1 MEIKEIKIP
10 RGTRY
15 LGNWKDFKNKLPTTG
30 RNIINKQYTG
40 VGLTTYFLK
49 NESNI
54 ILLSPRLE
62 LLKCKAEDKE
72 LKNRVHWFNRSG
84 ETKEE
89 HITRT
94 LQRLYNYL
102 QYTSVNPN
110 NLPQQYLEEAF
121 PAKILVTY
129 DSSFRVID
137 YLRDLGLLDKFTIV
151 IDEMQA
157 LLVDSGFKSN
167 CELQTLMNL
176 MKLDNTMFFISAT
189 PFSEEYL
196 SEMKYFKDMT
206 YYKLEWS
213 KADKEDVALKTIKT
227 DKTPREICAEI
238 IRNYRNNGYFD
249 FTINSEGKEEYSRE
263 AAFYLNRVTDIVNI
277 IRENKLKPDEVT
289 IICANND
296 ANRRRLREV
305 GVSIGHFNKKEDM
318 NLNTPYTFITRCSF
332 DGADYYTNTATTYIF
347 SNCNSKTLSLDISI
361 DLVQIVGRI
370 RTPENLFRNQITLYF
385 RTPNGAIGNI
395 LPYMENEQEF
405 QDYITSKRELAEKL
419 IKEHENSSQETL
431 LSMKEGQEK
440 NKLSR
445 SYFDVVEV
453 DGVLQP
459 TINFLALYNDLRAYQ
474 IFKKQYRTT
483 LQTLKNIR
491 EAGFTVNGESNPV
504 VKEVNGVLL
513 GRGNFEDKMKY
524 FCNFLD
530 NNPENK
536 DAVLKTIMIPQIYRL
551 AYKVL
556 GSDKCKALSYHEADI
571 RAQLDTRT
579 KRNNITEELKKAFKR
594 GDRVVNKDAK
604 KILADIYSRLG
615 LKIKAKATDIGL
627 YLPIKKKIKVTVE
640 NGKQK
645 DGIMIL

>member
-10 RGTRY
+10 KGTRY
-15 LGNWKDFKNKLPTTG
+15 LGNWKEFKNKLPTTG

-49 NESNI
+49 NDSNI

-72 LKNRVHWFNRSG
+72 LRNRVHWYNTTG
-84 ETKEE
+84 DTKEE
-89 HITRT
+89 HTTRK
-94 LQRLYNYL
+94 LNRLYNYL

-110 NLPQQYLEEAF
+110 NLPQQYLQEAF

-137 YLRDLGLLDKFTIV
+137 YLRELGLL
-151 IDEMQA
+151 
-157 LLVDSGFKSN
+157 DSGFKSN
-167 CELQTLMNL
+167 CELQTLLNL
-176 MKLDNTMFFISAT
+176 MKLNNTMFFISAT

-196 SEMKYFKDMT
+196 NEMQYFKDMT

-213 KADKEDVALKTIKT
+213 KADKENVELKTIKT
-227 DKTPREICAEI
+227 DKTPREICSEI
-238 IRNYRNNGYFD
+238 IRDFRNNGYFD

-277 IRENKLKPDEVT
+277 IRENKLKPDEVNV
-289 IICANND
+289 ICANND

-305 GVSIGHFNKKEDM
+305 GVTIGHFNKREDI

-361 DLVQIVGRI
+361 DLVQIIGRI
-370 RTPENLFRNQITLYF
+370 RTAENLFRNQITLYF

-405 QDYITSKRELAEKL
+405 QDYITAKREKAEE
-419 IKEHENSSQETL
+419 I
-431 LSMKEGQEK
+431 MKESKEKNISQDFLKLVRKGQEK
-440 NKLSR
+440 LKFED
-445 SYFDVVEV
+445 SYIDVVEV

-459 TINFLALYNDLRAYQ
+459 TINFLALYNDLRAFQ

-491 EAGFTVNGESNPV
+491 EAGFTVNGESNPI
-504 VKEVNGVLL
+504 VKEINGVLL

-524 FCNFLD
+524 FCNYLD

-556 GSDKCKALSYHEADI
+556 GSDKIKALSFIEADI
-571 RAQLDTRT
+571 REQLDVRT
-579 KRNNITEELKKAFKR
+579 KRNNITEELRKVFKR
-594 GDRVVNKDAK
+594 GDRVINKDAK
-604 KILADIYSRLG
+604 KTLANIYKRLG
-615 LKIKAKATDIGL
+615 LKIKARTTDIGL
-627 YLPIKKKIKVTVE
+627 YLPIKKVKVTVE
-640 NGKQK
+640 QGKK
-645 DGIMIL
+645 ENGIMIL

>member
-30 RNIINKQYTG
+30 RNIINKQFTG

-49 NESNI
+49 NEENI

-84 ETKEE
+84 DTKEE

-102 QYTSVNPN
+102 QYTTVNPN
-110 NLPQQYLEEAF
+110 NLPLQYLEEAF

-129 DSSFRVID
+129 DSSPKVID
-137 YLRDLGLLDKFTIV
+137 YLRDLGLLEKFTIV

-167 CELQTLMNL
+167 TALQTLLNL
-176 MKLDNTMFFISAT
+176 MKLSNTMFFISAT

-196 SEMKYFKDMT
+196 SEMQYFKDMN

-213 KADKEDVALKTIKT
+213 KADKENVELKTIKT

-238 IRNYRNNGYFD
+238 IKNYRTNGYFD
-249 FTINSEGKEEYSRE
+249 FTINSEGKEEYSKE
-263 AAFYLNRVTDIVNI
+263 AAFYLNRVSDIANI
-277 IRENKLKPDEVT
+277 IKDNKLKDEEVT
-289 IICANND
+289 VICANND

-318 NLNTPYTFITRCSF
+318 NLNKPYTFITRCSF
-332 DGADYYTNTATTYIF
+332 DGCDYYTNTATTYIF
-347 SNCNSKTLSLDISI
+347 SNCNSKTLALDISI
-361 DLVQIVGRI
+361 DLVQIIGRI
-370 RTPENLFRNQITLYF
+370 RTAENLFRNQITLYF
-385 RTPNGAIGNI
+385 RTPSGAIGNI
-395 LPYMENEQEF
+395 LPYMDNEAEF
-405 QDYITSKRELAEKL
+405 EDYITAKRELAEKL
-419 IKEHENSSQETL
+419 IKEHENSNQETL
-431 LSMKEGQEK
+431 QMLKEGQEK

-453 DGVLQP
+453 DGVLHP
-459 TINFLALYNDLRAYQ
+459 TINFLALYNDLRAFQ

-491 EAGFTVNGESNPV
+491 EAGFTVNGESNPI

-513 GRGNFEDKMKY
+513 GRGNFEAKMKY
-524 FCNFLD
+524 FCDYLD
-530 NNPENK
+530 NNPEHK
-536 DAVLKTIMIPQIYRL
+536 DEVLKTIMIPQIYRL

-556 GSDKCKALSYHEADI
+556 GSEKCRALSFIESDI
-571 RAQLDTRT
+571 RTQLDTRT

-594 GDRVVNKDAK
+594 GDRVINKDAK
-604 KILADIYSRLG
+604 KTLANIYKRLG
-615 LKIKAKATDIGL
+615 LKIKAKASDVGL
-627 YLPIKKKIKVTVE
+627 YLPIKKVKVTVE
-640 NGKQK
+640 QGKKENG
-645 DGIMIL
+645 ILLL

>member
-30 RNIINKQYTG
+30 RNIINKQFTG

-49 NESNI
+49 NEENI

-84 ETKEE
+84 DTKEE

-102 QYTSVNPN
+102 QYTTVNPN
-110 NLPQQYLEEAF
+110 NLPLQYLQEAF

-137 YLRDLGLLDKFTIV
+137 YLRELGLLSKFTII

-167 CELQTLMNL
+167 VELQTLMNL
-176 MKLDNTMFFISAT
+176 MKLDNTMYFISAT

-196 SEMKYFKDMT
+196 SEMQYFKDMN
-206 YYKLEWS
+206 YYKLEWAKS
-213 KADKEDVALKTIKT
+213 DKENVELKTIKT
-227 DKTPREICAEI
+227 TLTPKEICSNI
-238 IRNYRNNGYFD
+238 IRDFRNNGYFD
-249 FTINSEGKEEYSRE
+249 FTINSEGKEEYSKE
-263 AAFYLNRVTDIVNI
+263 AAFYLNRVSDIANI
-277 IRENKLKPDEVT
+277 IRENKLQPDEVT
-289 IICANND
+289 VICANND

-305 GVSIGHFNKKEDM
+305 GVSIGHFNKKEDI
-318 NLNTPYTFITRCSF
+318 NLNKPYTFITRCSF
-332 DGADYYTNTATTYIF
+332 DGCDYYTNTATTYIF
-347 SNCNSKTLSLDISI
+347 SNCNSKTLALDISI
-361 DLVQIVGRI
+361 DLVQIIGRI
-370 RTPENLFRNQITLYF
+370 RTAENLFRNQITLYF

-395 LPYMENEQEF
+395 LPYMDNEAEF
-405 QDYITSKRELAEKL
+405 EDYITAKRELAEKL
-419 IKEHENSSQETL
+419 IKEHENSNQETL
-431 LSMKEGQEK
+431 QMLKEGQEK

-453 DGVLQP
+453 DGVLHP

-491 EAGFTVNGESNPV
+491 EAGFTVNGESNPI

-513 GRGNFEDKMKY
+513 GRGNFIDKMRY
-524 FCNFLD
+524 FCDYLD
-530 NNPENK
+530 NNPEHK
-536 DAVLKTIMIPQIYRL
+536 DEVLKTIMIPQIYRL

-556 GSDKCKALSYHEADI
+556 GSDKCKALSYKEADI
-571 RAQLDTRT
+571 REQLDSRT

-594 GDRVVNKDAK
+594 GDRVINKDAK
-604 KILADIYSRLG
+604 KTLANIYKRLG
-615 LKIKAKATDIGL
+615 LKIKAKASDIGL
-627 YLPIKKKIKVTVE
+627 YLPIKKVKVTVE
-640 NGKQK
+640 QGKKENG
-645 DGIMIL
+645 ILIL